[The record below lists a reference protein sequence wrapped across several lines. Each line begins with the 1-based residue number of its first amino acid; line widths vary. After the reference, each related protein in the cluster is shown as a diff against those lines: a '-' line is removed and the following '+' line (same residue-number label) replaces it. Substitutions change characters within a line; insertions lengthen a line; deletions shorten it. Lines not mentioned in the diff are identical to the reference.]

1 MGQKNSKQTGTGP
14 QIPQSDKSGTWLES
28 TSRLHSEQQTQM
40 TKSFQDGGY
49 AVGAFLFFEGVLT
62 LLIGIILTVI
72 MGFVTVT
79 KILLFIGVMSI
90 VAGAML
96 VRQGKQFKAICMAH
110 LSQVR
115 PQGVT
120 RIADV
125 AAALKESPETAEK
138 YLRELIRRGY
148 FPGAFI
154 DDDKKLLVRKVKE
167 AAPEVCP
174 KCGSSWSAGKDALEV
189 CPFCGADL
197 KK

>member
-1 MGQKNSKQTGTGP
+1 M
-14 QIPQSDKSGTWLES
+14 
-28 TSRLHSEQQTQM
+28 H
-40 TKSFQDGGY
+40 
-49 AVGAFLFFEGVLT
+49 AAFCAFF
-62 LLIGIILTVI
+62 
-72 MGFVTVT
+72 
-79 KILLFIGVMSI
+79 
-90 VAGAML
+90 
-96 VRQGKQFKAICMAH
+96 AH
-110 LSQVR
+110 FLR
-115 PQGVT
+115 PDACLDF
-120 RIADV
+120 ADV

-174 KCGSSWSAGKDALEV
+174 KCGASWSAGKDALEV